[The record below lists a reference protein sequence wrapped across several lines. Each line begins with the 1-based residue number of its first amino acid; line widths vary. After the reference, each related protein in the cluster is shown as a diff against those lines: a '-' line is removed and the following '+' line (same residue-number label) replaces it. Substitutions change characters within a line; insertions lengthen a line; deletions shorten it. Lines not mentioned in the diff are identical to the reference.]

1 MRVLITGSRG
11 FIAKNL
17 KVRLEELDGFE
28 VIEFTRD
35 HSAEMLKK
43 IIPTVDAIVHLAGE
57 NRPKDEGQF
66 DLINAGLTESICEV
80 IKSTDRCI
88 PLILASSTQAELD
101 NPYGRSKYR
110 AEQIVKKLNTEIDNP
125 VYIYRLPG
133 IFGKWCRPNY
143 NSVVATFCF
152 NIANKKPISIS
163 NNTSELPLVYV
174 DDLITSFIKT
184 LEDMPSGLCWPKI
197 APQYHITIK
206 ELLAQIKAFDDT
218 RTKNVSESVGKGL
231 VRALYATYIS
241 YLPKERFIYDLAEHR
256 DERGVFVEFLKT
268 KNSGQFAYFTA
279 HPGVTR
285 GGHYHHTKTEKF
297 LIISGTA
304 RFNFRNIHTNETY
317 ELVSS
322 EAKPQIIETVPGWTH
337 EVTNIGENQMI
348 AMLWASEIYDKNN
361 SDTIACKVK
370 YEKN

>member
-11 FIAKNL
+11 FIGKNL
-17 KVRLEELDGFE
+17 KVRLEELDSFE
-28 VIEFTRD
+28 VVEFTRD

-43 IIPTVDAIVHLAGE
+43 IIPTVDVIAHLAGE
-57 NRPKDEGQF
+57 NRPKDKGQF
-66 DLINAGLTESICEV
+66 DLVNAGLTELICEA
-80 IKSTDRCI
+80 IKSTDKSI
-88 PLILASSTQAELD
+88 PLILASSIQAKLD

-110 AEQIVKKLNTEIDNP
+110 AEQLLKKLNKETDNP
-125 VYIYRLPG
+125 VCIYRLPG

-152 NIANKKPISIS
+152 NIANKKPIVAS

-174 DDLITSFIKT
+174 DDLITSFIQT
-184 LEDMPSGLCWPKI
+184 LENTPPGVYWPEI
-197 APQYHITIK
+197 TPQYHVTLK
-206 ELLAQIKAFDDT
+206 ELSSQIQAFEDS
-218 RTKNVSESVGKGL
+218 RTNNVSESVGEGL
-231 VRALYATYIS
+231 TRALYATYIS
-241 YLPKERFIYDLAEHR
+241 YLPKERFVYDLTKHS

-322 EAKPQIIETVPGWTH
+322 EAKPQIIETAPGWTH